1 MNILLAFI
9 LVIALISS
17 IEGWFLPLKVRMGST
32 IVKPKKPKTKS
43 PKTKSPGK
51 DPAQNEEIIFKPS
64 IAQQFED
71 LFKEEDDEW
80 MVILF
85 NDPFNKRA
93 YVSEVLQDTFNFS
106 EEMADA
112 VMLTAHNY
120 GFAVV
125 GEWYK
130 ELAHDYVDKLTTK
143 GLVAEA
149 KKSSDASGD
158 NSDGGEA

>member
-1 MNILLAFI
+1 METPTKTIKI
-9 LVIALISS
+9 
-17 IEGWFLPLKVRMGST
+17 KV
-32 IVKPKKPKTKS
+32 KKNKTKS
-43 PKTKSPGK
+43 PKSPT
-51 DPAQNEEIIFKPS
+51 QNEEIIFKPS

-71 LFKEEDDEW
+71 LFKEENDLY

-93 YVSEVLQDTFNFS
+93 YVSQVLQDVFNFS
-106 EEMADA
+106 EDMADD
-112 VMLTAHNY
+112 VMLTAHSY

-158 NSDGGEA
+158 NSNNGEE